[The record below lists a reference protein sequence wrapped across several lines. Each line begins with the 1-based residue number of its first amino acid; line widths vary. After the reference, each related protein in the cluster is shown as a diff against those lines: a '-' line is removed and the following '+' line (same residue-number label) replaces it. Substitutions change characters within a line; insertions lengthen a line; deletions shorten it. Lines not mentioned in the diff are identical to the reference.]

1 MDINSLMD
9 SWFAPI
15 LIIIFVAS
23 LYYMFYVPILLFKK
37 PIQWAVA
44 NPNKF
49 VKITIISSLFFTSIW
64 LITGKFAF
72 IAGVINFILL
82 FIGIYFLIEGY
93 KKIRFLN
100 P

>member
-1 MDINSLMD
+1 MDINYLMD

-15 LIIIFVAS
+15 LILILFAS
-23 LYYMFYVPILLFKK
+23 LYYMFYIPVLLFKK

-44 NPNKF
+44 NPYKF
-49 VKITIISSLFFTSIW
+49 VKITIVFSLLFTSIW

-82 FIGIYFLIEGY
+82 FVGIYFLIEGY
-93 KKIRFLN
+93 KKIKFLN